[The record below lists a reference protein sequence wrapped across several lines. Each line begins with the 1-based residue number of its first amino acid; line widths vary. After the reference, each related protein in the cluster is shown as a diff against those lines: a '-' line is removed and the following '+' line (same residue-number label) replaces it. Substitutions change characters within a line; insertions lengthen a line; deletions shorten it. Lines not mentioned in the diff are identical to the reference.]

1 MNTMQENEQPVPSNG
16 RKTRL
21 LFVTAV
27 LAVAGIG
34 YGDYWKTVRRKYE
47 QTEDAYAAGNVVQV
61 TPQGAGPELAFNGD
75 DTEYIEAG

>member
-34 YGDYWKTVRRKYE
+34 YGAYWK
-47 QTEDAYAAGNVVQV
+47 
-61 TPQGAGPELAFNGD
+61 LC
-75 DTEYIEAG
+75 